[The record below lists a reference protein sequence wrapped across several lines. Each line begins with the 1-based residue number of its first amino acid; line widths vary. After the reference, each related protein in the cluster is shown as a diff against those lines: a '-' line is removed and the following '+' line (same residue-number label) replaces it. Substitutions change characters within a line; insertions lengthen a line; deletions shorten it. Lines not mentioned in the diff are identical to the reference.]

1 MCIYIFTHY
10 WRGHSCGFTE
20 SPNDDPP
27 HLHCTSFLKAE
38 SFSSSIFTT
47 FLGVARFHEDACACC
62 WKMYLLV
69 KNCSIPVPSSIYL
82 FIDLF
87 IHSFIYIYPIYI
99 CGWYIHQTLQNLQR
113 FRAIWKHHSSC
124 QLGLIHPSEGPIRK
138 TLVLR
143 RLVARVWLMWL
154 GYFKPNNIW
163 YHIILIIIYLW
174 WYCNMG
180 TG

>member
-1 MCIYIFTHY
+1 MCIYIFAHY

-87 IHSFIYIYPIYI
+87 IHSFIYLYISHIYMWMIYSPDTAESAAI
-99 CGWYIHQTLQNLQR
+99 SSDLEAPQQLPAGSYSSQWRPDKENPGSPPVSRSGMTHVAGIFQT
-113 FRAIWKHHSSC
+113 
-124 QLGLIHPSEGPIRK
+124 
-138 TLVLR
+138 
-143 RLVARVWLMWL
+143 
-154 GYFKPNNIW
+154 
-163 YHIILIIIYLW
+163 
-174 WYCNMG
+174 
-180 TG
+180 